1 MDDDYGRGD
10 GDGYGSASGGGYG
23 SASGG
28 GYGYGTGFGDRY
40 GCGDGGGYGTGSG
53 YGSGYGSGSGS
64 RSGTG
69 SGDGFGYG
77 YGSGDGSSDS
87 SKRMNRRQIMKQK
100 DTLHIW
106 YTGKDFV
113 DDTPKFALMITAAGD
128 YLPSDWVLVGPT
140 EIEFDVPDN
149 FDPRPAQIANL
160 EAKRSEVMAKAQK
173 SIDEINQ
180 RIQELRAISYEV
192 PHD

>member
-1 MDDDYGRGD
+1 
-10 GDGYGSASGGGYG
+10 
-23 SASGG
+23 
-28 GYGYGTGFGDRY
+28 
-40 GCGDGGGYGTGSG
+40 
-53 YGSGYGSGSGS
+53 
-64 RSGTG
+64 
-69 SGDGFGYG
+69 
-77 YGSGDGSSDS
+77 
-87 SKRMNRRQIMKQK
+87 MKQK
-100 DTLHIW
+100 DTLYIW

-113 DDTPKFALMITAAGD
+113 DDTPKFALMITAASD

-160 EAKRSEVMAKAQK
+160 EAKRSEVMAEAQK